1 MRLYNSLSRSIETFT
16 PIKAGEVSMYVCGP
30 TVYNHAHIGNARPI
44 VVFDTLKNVFD
55 ACGYRVHFVSN
66 YTDVDDKI
74 IQTALETQQSEFEVT
89 AHYIKAYE
97 DVRKNLNATTPIT
110 VKVTDA
116 MDKIIDYIEE
126 MVDKQ
131 VAYVSDSDVYFNVT
145 RIHAYGQLSN
155 QKTEDL
161 ISGARIDKNEK
172 KRNPLDFTLWKATQT
187 GIRWPSVF
195 GAGRPGWHT
204 ECVVMI
210 LDHFKGKID
219 IHGGGMDLKFPHHE
233 NEIAQCMGTHHH
245 GLANF
250 WIHNGMLN
258 IDGEKMSKSLGNVIW
273 AKDFIA
279 QLGGNVVRWLLLLA
293 HYRAPLN
300 ISAETLQQATSEIE
314 KIMTVLK
321 QSRLVLMDA
330 ESSENTL
337 GSLFEAFIEACK
349 DDLNLNLAMSV
360 VFEQVKQLN
369 HAMRQRTLDI
379 PLIQSHDAT
388 LRKMMQVLGI
398 VCPSPHLST
407 EAKHLVHQW
416 QMAKQAKNFEEA
428 DKMRQQLIEWEVLT

>member
-1 MRLYNSLSRSIETFT
+1 MRLYNSLTRNIEIFK
-16 PIKAGEVSMYVCGP
+16 PLKDGEVSMYVCGP

-44 VVFDTLKNVFD
+44 VVFDTLKNVFE

-66 YTDVDDKI
+66 YTDVDDRI
-74 IQTALETQQSEFEVT
+74 IQTAMETHQSERDIT
-89 AHYIKAYE
+89 THYIKAYE
-97 DVRKNLNATTPIT
+97 EVRSKLNATTPIT

-116 MDKIIDYIEE
+116 MDKIIGYIED
-126 MVDKQ
+126 MVDKE
-131 VAYVSDSDVYFNVT
+131 VAYVSNNDVYFNVT
-145 RIHAYGQLSN
+145 RIHNYGQLSN
-155 QKTEDL
+155 QKTDDL
-161 ISGARIDKNEK
+161 ISGARVDKNEK
-172 KRNPLDFTLWKATQT
+172 KRNPLDFTLWKATQA
-187 GIRWPSVF
+187 GIKWPSSF

-245 GLANF
+245 GLANY

-273 AKDFIA
+273 AKDYIE

-300 ISAETLQQATSEIE
+300 ISSETVQQATSEIE

-321 QSRLVLMDA
+321 QSRVALMEYSTPDHA
-330 ESSENTL
+330 C
-337 GSLFEAFIEACK
+337 GPLFDDFIDACK

-369 HAMRQRTLDI
+369 HALRQRTLD
-379 PLIQSHDAT
+379 LSVVQLHDVT

-398 VCPSPHLST
+398 ACPSPHLST
-407 EAKHLVHQW
+407 EVKVLFQAW
-416 QMAKQAKNFEEA
+416 QTAKQAKDFGQA
-428 DKMRQQLIEWEVLT
+428 DKLRQHLIELDVLT